1 MTIRGDSAERW
12 RRVWQHAFFYTLL
25 VLATVNPL
33 VQRMG
38 SGRDVLLPV
47 VFITALAGWYAW
59 WVVRDRSGSPR
70 SRLVYLAGAGAL
82 LLALVAVD
90 PSFLLLGLSVFAPFC
105 LEHLRFGLGVIGLSV
120 GGWIW
125 LRATA
130 TGTLQWPDLLVAVL
144 IGGGAAATVGYVSS
158 VVRVS
163 GERQRLLDE
172 LRAAQADLAEAQRQA
187 GIAEERRR
195 LAGDIH
201 DTLTQSLA
209 SIVML
214 LETAEAAAAESYPGR
229 RHVQHALRAARDSM
243 AESRRVVWALRED
256 EVDDASLPD
265 ALRRLAE
272 QLGEETGLTAEAVA
286 TGTQVPVDATVRT
299 ALIRI
304 TQEALANVRR
314 HAHAGRVSVTLS
326 YMDDEVVLDVQ
337 DDGRGFDPDARM
349 SAASQVA
356 GVGLA
361 NMRDRVRS
369 LGGTLRVES
378 ALGQGTTVV
387 AALPTAAG
395 DVDTVRSRGVPSKA
409 TP

>member
-1 MTIRGDSAERW
+1 MATRNDSVERW

-33 VQRMG
+33 VQRIE
-38 SGRDVLLPV
+38 SGRDALLPV
-47 VFITALAGWYAW
+47 VFIIALAGWYAW
-59 WVVRDRSGSPR
+59 WVVRDRPGTVW
-70 SRLVYLAGAGAL
+70 SRPVYLAGAGVL
-82 LLALVAVD
+82 LLALLAVD
-90 PSFLLLGLSVFAPFC
+90 SSFLLLGLSVFAPFC
-105 LEHLRFGLGVIGLSV
+105 LEHLRFGFGVIGLSV

-125 LRATA
+125 LRAAT
-130 TGTLQWPDLLVAVL
+130 TGTLHWPDLLVAVL
-144 IGGGAAATVGYVSS
+144 IGGGSAATVGYVSS

-172 LRAAQADLAEAQRQA
+172 LRAAQVDLAEAQRQA

-214 LETAEAAAAESYPGR
+214 LEAAEAAAAESYPGR
-229 RHVQHALRAARDSM
+229 RHVQHALRAARESL

-256 EVDDASLPD
+256 EVEDASLPD

-272 QLGEETGLTAEAVA
+272 RLGEEVDLTAEAVV
-286 TGTQVPVDATVRT
+286 TGTPVPLDVTVRN
-299 ALIRI
+299 ALLRI

-314 HAHAGRVSVTLS
+314 HAHASRVSVTLS
-326 YMDDEVVLDVQ
+326 YMDDEAVLDIQ
-337 DDGRGFDPDARM
+337 DDGHGFDRDAHG
-349 SAASQVA
+349 SSTSTTA

-361 NMRDRVRS
+361 NMRDRVES
-369 LGGTLRVES
+369 LGGTLRVET
-378 ALGQGTTVV
+378 APGQGTTVV

-395 DVDTVRSRGVPSKA
+395 EADTARRGGVPSKA
-409 TP
+409 AP

>member
-1 MTIRGDSAERW
+1 MATRNDSVERW

-33 VQRMG
+33 VQRIE
-38 SGRDVLLPV
+38 SGRDALLPV
-47 VFITALAGWYAW
+47 VFIIALAGWYAW
-59 WVVRDRSGSPR
+59 WVVRDRPGAVW
-70 SRLVYLAGAGAL
+70 SRPVYLAGAGVL
-82 LLALVAVD
+82 LLALLAVD
-90 PSFLLLGLSVFAPFC
+90 SSFLLLGLSVFAPFC
-105 LEHLRFGLGVIGLSV
+105 LEHLRFGFGVIGLSV

-125 LRATA
+125 LRAAT
-130 TGTLQWPDLLVAVL
+130 TGTLHWPDLLVAVL
-144 IGGGAAATVGYVSS
+144 IGGGSAATVGYVSS

-172 LRAAQADLAEAQRQA
+172 LRAAQVDLAEAQRQA

-214 LETAEAAAAESYPGR
+214 LEAAEAAAAESYPGR
-229 RHVQHALRAARDSM
+229 RHVQHALRAARESL

-256 EVDDASLPD
+256 EVEDASLPD

-272 QLGEETGLTAEAVA
+272 RLGEEVDLTAEAVV
-286 TGTQVPVDATVRT
+286 TGTPVPLDVTVRN
-299 ALIRI
+299 ALLRI

-314 HAHAGRVSVTLS
+314 HAHASRVSVTLS
-326 YMDDEVVLDVQ
+326 YMDDEAVLDVQ
-337 DDGRGFDPDARM
+337 DDGHGFDRDAHG
-349 SAASQVA
+349 SSTSTTA

-361 NMRDRVRS
+361 NMRDRVES
-369 LGGTLRVES
+369 LGGTLRVET
-378 ALGQGTTVV
+378 APGQGTTVV

-395 DVDTVRSRGVPSKA
+395 EADTARRGGVPSKA
-409 TP
+409 AP